1 MPQRMPFIA
10 GNWKMYKTAAE
21 AARTAQDLLAR
32 LGLGTISGVE
42 VMIAPPYTALDAVGR
57 VLAQSSVQLGAQ
69 NVFWADEGA
78 YTGEVAP
85 GMLADLGCRFV
96 LIGHSERRQ
105 YFGETD
111 ESVGRRI
118 SAALRHGLAP
128 VMCIGETEA
137 QRDAGQ
143 TFSVLDKQITDGLRN
158 QISDRLGTLVIAYEP
173 VWAIGT
179 GKTATADQAQEA
191 HRFIRGKL
199 AELLGDSF
207 AAATRIVYGGSV
219 KPGNIVELMAMPDI
233 DGALV
238 GGASLKAET
247 FADIVR
253 YRAQ

>member
-1 MPQRMPFIA
+1 MPFIA

>member
-1 MPQRMPFIA
+1 MPQRIPFIA
-10 GNWKMYKTAAE
+10 GNWKMYKTAKE
-21 AARTAQDLLAR
+21 AARTAQDLVAR
-32 LGLGTISGVE
+32 LGDLSEVE
-42 VMIAPPYTALDAVGR
+42 VMIAPAYPALDAVSR
-57 VLAQSSVQLGAQ
+57 VVKDSPIKLGAQ
-69 NVFWADEGA
+69 NLFWADEGA
-78 YTGEVAP
+78 YTGEVAG
-85 GMLADLGCRFV
+85 GMLVDLGCRYV

-111 ESVGRRI
+111 DTVRRRI
-118 SAALRHGLAP
+118 EAALRHGLAP

-143 TFSVLDKQITDGLRN
+143 TFSVLDKQIANGLKD
-158 QISDRLGTLVIAYEP
+158 QLSSRLEALVVAYEP

-199 AELLGDSF
+199 AELFGEDM
-207 AAATRIVYGGSV
+207 AQRTRIVYGGSV
-219 KPGNIVELMAMPDI
+219 KPANIAELMAMADI

-238 GGASLKAET
+238 GGASLEAET
-247 FADIVR
+247 FANIVR